1 MKRLNIFSSSSSK
14 LIPVLNLMKGNYFK
28 LEKLS
33 IMKNISMV
41 KIQFKRKLILRIS
54 LIIIAMDLLITVQVR
69 ERNQYKKMFFRKR

>member
-14 LIPVLNLMKGNYFK
+14 HIPVLYLTKGNYFK

-41 KIQFKRKLILRIS
+41 KIQFKRKLMLRIS
-54 LIIIAMDLLITVQVR
+54 LIVIAMDLLINVQVR
-69 ERNQYKKMFFRKR
+69 ERN